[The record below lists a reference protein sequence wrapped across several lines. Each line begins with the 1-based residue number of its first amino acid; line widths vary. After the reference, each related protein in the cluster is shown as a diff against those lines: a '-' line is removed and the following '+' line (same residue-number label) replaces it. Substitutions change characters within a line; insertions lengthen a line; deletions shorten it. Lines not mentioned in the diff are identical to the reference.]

1 MNTWPKKDRIFQ
13 RLYRFWS
20 MSTSKLSKL
29 KTTEAYKYQRLLLL
43 LTRRRPQR
51 RDHKQKCKSQE
62 IKGDTLWRC
71 WNHSTQPHLLWITE
85 WHQQWHSSS
94 LVIFLLSSPGYILA
108 ISNQKHTAFSPVFDV
123 LLSVFHTSIPA
134 LLPLLKSP
142 WQQIKDWMKMTMF
155 CCSVPHTEELIRPSV
170 LCDFDLCTVVFM
182 VTSKEALAHQVQVF
196 YPILI
201 ARKQLWQDWEPR
213 LTNNCTL
220 TKSPVKE

>member
-108 ISNQKHTAFSPVFDV
+108 ISIQKTHSLLTCLWFPSFCLSHQHSSTASPTQVPVTTDKRLNEDDNV
-123 LLSVFHTSIPA
+123 LLFCATYRRIDSA
-134 LLPLLKSP
+134 LCPL
-142 WQQIKDWMKMTMF
+142 W
-155 CCSVPHTEELIRPSV
+155 
-170 LCDFDLCTVVFM
+170 
-182 VTSKEALAHQVQVF
+182 
-196 YPILI
+196 
-201 ARKQLWQDWEPR
+201 LW
-213 LTNNCTL
+213 LVYGCVHGY
-220 TKSPVKE
+220 K